1 MLQEQ
6 LKVVNPVGLHARPA
20 ALFVSQAGRYQC
32 SIQVRNVTAPGEWVD
47 AKSILG
53 ILTLGVEK
61 DHEIEIRAEGPDE
74 AEAIKALGDLVR
86 SDFAGAPRRG
96 TAGG

>member
-6 LKVVNPVGLHARPA
+6 LKVVNAVGLHARPA
-20 ALFVSQAGRYQC
+20 ALFVGQAGRYQS

-74 AEAIKALGDLVR
+74 AEAIKALADLVR
-86 SDFAGAPRRG
+86 SDFAGTPRRG
-96 TAGG
+96 PAGG